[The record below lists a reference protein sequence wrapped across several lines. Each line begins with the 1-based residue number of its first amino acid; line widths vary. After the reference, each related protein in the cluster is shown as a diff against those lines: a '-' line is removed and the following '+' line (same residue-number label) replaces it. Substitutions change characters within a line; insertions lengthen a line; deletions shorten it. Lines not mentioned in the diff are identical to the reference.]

1 MRTLLIAA
9 LALTMPALAFA
20 QANRANS
27 WEWSVAA
34 IYQDSASSGA
44 EGGSNLKLN
53 NELGFGLNFGYNFTN
68 KLALSGDFEWLR
80 PDFTATLVEDAPTP
94 TSTTIRHTMSQ
105 FNGRIKGTL
114 TFLETPLS
122 PYVEAGIGWSYFDSN
137 VADGPPI
144 TGCWWHPWWG
154 YICENF
160 YSTFSSTEFSYGGAL
175 GLRYILRG
183 GMTLKLSVN
192 QYWLDVGS
200 AGGDPEL
207 NAARLEFGW
216 SF

>member
-1 MRTLLIAA
+1 MHRLLIAA
-9 LALTMPALAFA
+9 LVLAAPALTFA
-20 QANRANS
+20 QTNRANT
-27 WEWSVAA
+27 WEWSFAA
-34 IYQDSASSGA
+34 IYQDSSSSGA
-44 EGGSNLKLN
+44 DGDSYLKLDN
-53 NELGFGLNFGYNFTN
+53 AFGLGINFGYNFTN
-68 KLALSGDFEWLR
+68 KLYLGGDFEWLR
-80 PDFTATLVEDAPTP
+80 PDFSATLIEDAPNPRT
-94 TSTTIRHTMSQ
+94 TSINHTMSQ

-114 TFLETPLS
+114 TFLESPLS
-122 PYVEAGIGWSYFDSN
+122 PFVEVGIGWSYFDSN

-144 TGCWWHPWWG
+144 TGCWWHPYWG
-154 YICENF
+154 YICENY

-192 QYWLDVGS
+192 QYWIDVGN
-200 AGGDPEL
+200 AGSDPEL

>member
-1 MRTLLIAA
+1 MRKIMIAVLA
-9 LALTMPALAFA
+9 LALPALGFA
-20 QANRANS
+20 QTNRANS

-44 EGGSNLKLN
+44 EGGSNLKLD
-53 NELGFGLNFGYNFTN
+53 NELGFGINFGYNFTD
-68 KLALSGDFEWLR
+68 KLYLGGDFEWLR
-80 PDFTATLVEDAPTP
+80 PDFTATLVEDAPDAGR
-94 TSTTIRHTMSQ
+94 TTINHTMSQ
-105 FNGRIKGTL
+105 FNGRIKGVL
-114 TFLETPLS
+114 TFLESPLS
-122 PYVEAGIGWSYFDSN
+122 PFVEAGIGWSYFDSN
-137 VADGPPI
+137 VADGDPI
-144 TGCWWHPWWG
+144 VGCWWHPWWG
-154 YICENF
+154 YICEGF
-160 YSTFSSTEFSYGGAL
+160 YNTFSSTEFTYGGAL

-192 QYWLDVGS
+192 QYWIDVGN

>member
-20 QANRANS
+20 QTNRANS

-44 EGGSNLKLN
+44 DGGSNLKLD

-94 TSTTIRHTMSQ
+94 SSTTIRHTMSQ

-192 QYWLDVGS
+192 QYWIDVGS

>member
-1 MRTLLIAA
+1 MRTLLIVISLAMLPGMA
-9 LALTMPALAFA
+9 LA
-20 QANRANS
+20 QGNRAGS
-27 WEWSVAA
+27 WEWSFAA

-44 EGGSNLKLN
+44 EGGANLKLDHDWG
-53 NELGFGLNFGYNFTN
+53 LGINFGYNFTN
-68 KLALSGDFEWLR
+68 KLYLGADFEWLS
-80 PDFTATLVEDAPTP
+80 PDFTATLISDETEPRL
-94 TSTTIRHTMSQ
+94 TTITHTMSQ
-105 FNGRIKGTL
+105 FNGRLKGAF
-114 TFLETPLS
+114 TFLEGPLS

-154 YICENF
+154 YICSN
-160 YSTFSSTEFSYGGAL
+160 YYNTFSSTEFSYGGAL
-175 GLRYILRG
+175 GLRYIMRG

-192 QYWLDVGS
+192 QYWID
-200 AGGDPEL
+200 AGNAGADPDL

>member
-1 MRTLLIAA
+1 MRTILIAIFV
-9 LALTMPALAFA
+9 LTVPALSFA
-20 QANRANS
+20 QANRADS
-27 WEWSVAA
+27 WEWSIAA

-44 EGGSNLKLN
+44 EGGSNLKLD
-53 NELGFGLNFGYNFTN
+53 NELGLGVNFGYNFTD
-68 KLALSGDFEWLR
+68 KLYLGGDFEWLR
-80 PDFTATLVEDAPTP
+80 PDFSATIISDELIPQRQ
-94 TSTTIRHTMSQ
+94 TINHTMSQ

-114 TFLETPLS
+114 TFLSSPLS
-122 PYVEAGIGWSYFDSN
+122 PFVEAGIGWSYFDSN
-137 VADGPPI
+137 VADGPPL

-175 GLRYILRG
+175 GLRYIMRG

-192 QYWLDVGS
+192 QYWIDVGD

-207 NAARLEFGW
+207 NAARLEVGW

>member
-1 MRTLLIAA
+1 MRKIMIGILVL
-9 LALTMPALAFA
+9 MSPALAFA
-20 QANRANS
+20 QGNRAGA
-27 WEWSVAA
+27 WEWSFAA
-34 IYQDSASSGA
+34 IWQDSASSGA
-44 EGGSNLKLN
+44 EGGSNLKLDG
-53 NELGFGLNFGYNFTN
+53 ELGLGINFGYNFTN
-68 KLALSGDFEWLR
+68 KLYLGADLEWLS
-80 PDFTATLVEDAPTP
+80 PDFKATLVEDAPNPETQ
-94 TSTTIRHTMSQ
+94 TIRHTMSQ

-114 TFLETPLS
+114 TFLESPLS
-122 PYVEAGIGWSYFDSN
+122 PFVEVGIGWSYFDSN

-144 TGCWWHPWWG
+144 TGCWWHPYWG

-160 YSTFSSTEFSYGGAL
+160 YNTFSSTEFSYGGAL

-183 GMTLKLSVN
+183 GMTVKLSVN
-192 QYWLDVGS
+192 QYWIDVGN